1 LASNLGHDV
10 WSPAKIT
17 LLSRGISH
25 TVSLT
30 LAEAGDNLPSFHTGK
45 TIFSEI
51 LGIMI
56 VLQRNTHF
64 ASLALRP
71 LNPSLHLCRYPTI
84 DTLFDG
90 IFSTFL
96 FSLDGI

>member
-1 LASNLGHDV
+1 MYE
-10 WSPAKIT
+10 P
-17 LLSRGISH
+17 LLESLSCLEEFVPH

-30 LAEAGDNLPSFHTGK
+30 LDEAGDNLPSFHTGK